1 MTEVSQAVS
10 VYQTIRDRIR
20 ALEKD
25 IDERTLADT
34 VEGQTDLY
42 EILAS
47 VVRAALFDEALAVG
61 LKGHIQVLQDRLDRL
76 TERAAE
82 RRRIARDAMSE
93 VDIRKVTAPD
103 FTLSLRP
110 GSPALVVVDE
120 AAIPE
125 PYWEARDPRL
135 NRAGLIADLKMGAP
149 IPGVALSNPEPV
161 LSVRVR

>member
-1 MTEVSQAVS
+1 MTEVSHAVS

-25 IDERTLADT
+25 IDEGTLADT

-47 VVRAALFDEALAVG
+47 VVRAALFDEAMAVG

-93 VDIRKVTAPD
+93 VDIKKVTAPD

-120 AAIPE
+120 AAIS
-125 PYWEARDPRL
+125 DP
-135 NRAGLIADLKMGAP
+135 
-149 IPGVALSNPEPV
+149 
-161 LSVRVR
+161 